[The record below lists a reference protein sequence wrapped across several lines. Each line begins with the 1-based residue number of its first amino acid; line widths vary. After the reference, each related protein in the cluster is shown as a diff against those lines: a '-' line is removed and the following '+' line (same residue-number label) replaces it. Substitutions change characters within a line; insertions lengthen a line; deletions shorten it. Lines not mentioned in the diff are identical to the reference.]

1 MACDDKWCLMMS
13 SVKSSE
19 ACGGRV
25 CPNIFNGFFG
35 LDMIWE
41 FGFLHFFFEAAIG
54 ICGTVGCSLCPSCDH
69 AAAPGR
75 SQGSGFGAPVQ
86 YSWLGVLR
94 GFGGTC
100 EEGPGPRAGR
110 VMAVP

>member
-1 MACDDKWCLMMS
+1 MS
-13 SVKSSE
+13 KY
-19 ACGGRV
+19 
-25 CPNIFNGFFG
+25 FFKKDF
-35 LDMIWE
+35 LW
-41 FGFLHFFFEAAIG
+41 FGYDLGICFFLQFFCEAAIG

-75 SQGSGFGAPVQ
+75 SQGSGFGVPVQ

-110 VMAVP
+110 VLAVP